1 MKGGNVMD
9 LGLRD
14 KVAIVTGSSRGIG
27 RSIAMGLADEG
38 CKLVICA
45 RGEGTLQETA
55 KDIRGKGVD
64 VVAVAADVTKIE
76 GAERVVDQ
84 AVASF
89 QGIDILVNNVGG
101 SQWKSFVEHTDED
114 WQAIIDLNLLAAIRV
129 TRWVVPLMERHGG
142 GSIILI
148 ASIWGREL
156 GGPSSY
162 NATKAAAIGLAKN
175 LAKELAAKGIR
186 VNTVAPGSILFPDGG
201 WDRRQKADP
210 DGIATFVKQEMPL
223 GRFGKPEEVADLVVF
238 LASERASLITGTC
251 INVDGCQSRSLI

>member
-1 MKGGNVMD
+1 MD

-27 RSIAMGLADEG
+27 RSIALGLADEG

-45 RGEGTLQETA
+45 RGEESLQETA
-55 KDIRGKGVD
+55 QDIREKGVD
-64 VVAVAADVTKIE
+64 VVAVAADVTKME

-84 AVASF
+84 AIESF
-89 QGIDILVNNVGG
+89 QGIDVLVNNVGG
-101 SQWKSFVEHTDED
+101 SLWKSFVENTDED
-114 WQAIIDLNLLAAIRV
+114 WQAIIDLNLLAAVRV
-129 TRWVVPLMERHGG
+129 TRRVVPLMERRGS

-162 NATKAAAIGLAKN
+162 NATKAAAIGLSKN
-175 LAKELAAKGIR
+175 LAKELASKGIR
-186 VNTVAPGSILFPDGG
+186 VNTVAPGSILFPGAG
-201 WDRRQKADP
+201 WDQRQKADP
-210 DGIATFVKQEMPL
+210 EGIATFVKQEMPL

>member
-1 MKGGNVMD
+1 MD
-9 LGLRD
+9 LGLQD

-27 RSIAMGLADEG
+27 RSIALGLADEG

-45 RGEGTLQETA
+45 RGEETLQETA
-55 KDIRGKGVD
+55 QDIREKGVD
-64 VVAVAADVTKIE
+64 VVAVAADVTKME
-76 GAERVVDQ
+76 GAERVVTQ
-84 AVASF
+84 AIESF
-89 QGIDILVNNVGG
+89 QGIDVLVNNVGG
-101 SQWKSFVEHTDED
+101 SLWKPFVENSDED
-114 WQAIIDLNLLAAIRV
+114 WQAIIDLNLLAAVRV
-129 TRWVVPLMERHGG
+129 TRRVVPLMERRGS

-175 LAKELAAKGIR
+175 LAKELASKGIR
-186 VNTVAPGSILFPDGG
+186 VNTVAPGSVMFPGGG
-201 WDRRQKADP
+201 WNQRQKADP
-210 DGIATFVKQEMPL
+210 EGIATFVKQEMPL
-223 GRFGKPEEVADLVVF
+223 GRFGKPEEVAALVVF